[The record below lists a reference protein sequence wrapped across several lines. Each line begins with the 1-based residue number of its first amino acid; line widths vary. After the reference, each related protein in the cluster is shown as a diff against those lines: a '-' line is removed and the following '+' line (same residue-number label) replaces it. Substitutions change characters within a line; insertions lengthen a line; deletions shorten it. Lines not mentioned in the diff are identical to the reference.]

1 MIRREAMRV
10 LPLALCLWLAAPL
23 PRGGAQASSGPGE
36 TNDGRVAG
44 IMVIGL
50 TRTKARI
57 AEQPLQKYVGL
68 LASEVDLT
76 EAQGRIVALGILEP
90 ISLGFTEAA
99 EGGVYLRAEVKEK
112 WSLIPLPMVLYSSSG
127 ELSAGAMIMDAN
139 AFGINDKFVAGG
151 LYKTNGWLALLLYDH
166 RFREGSP
173 GWNGFGMYSRDIRR
187 DTDQREAVI
196 RECALDALTIRGGA
210 AYRFFERYSASLSLS
225 YHDAALGE
233 ADIYSPDAEA
243 RFISLGPAIAFRQT
257 HWDGYLLSE
266 QSASLRYAAQFDC
279 AGPVLHALSVA
290 ALYEKPLVPG
300 FRLTGKAGLRYAPQ
314 APFLFASAPPVEIL
328 PQTYRIWHYAAG
340 ALGLEKYLFKIP
352 WGTLSVLASYQFA
365 YSHSPDFASQ
375 IDHGVTGGIRFYLS
389 KLAVPALGV
398 AGAYNIAKN
407 HGLFSFSLGM
417 SF

>member
-1 MIRREAMRV
+1 MIRRDGIRV
-10 LPLALCLWLAAPL
+10 FPLALCFWLITPL
-23 PRGGAQASSGPGE
+23 PSSGAQTSASAGE
-36 TNDGRVAG
+36 PKDERVAG
-44 IMVIGL
+44 VMVIGL

-68 LASEVDLT
+68 LISEVDLT

-90 ISLGFTEAA
+90 VSLGFTEAA
-99 EGGVYLRAEVKEK
+99 EGGVYLRVEVKEK

-151 LYKTNGWLALLLYDH
+151 LYKTNGWLALLMYDH
-166 RFREGSP
+166 RFREGAP

-187 DTDQREAVI
+187 DTDQREAVV
-196 RECALDALTIRGGA
+196 RERALDALTIRGGA
-210 AYRFFERYSASLSLS
+210 ACRFFERYSAGLSLS

-233 ADIYSPDAEA
+233 ADPYSPEADA
-243 RFISLGPAIAFRQT
+243 RFISLGPMVSFRQT

-266 QSASLRYAAQFDC
+266 QSASLRYAAQIDF
-279 AGPVLHALSVA
+279 AGSVFHSLSFT

-300 FRLTGKAGLRYAPQ
+300 FRLTGKAGLRYYPQ

-328 PQTYRIWHYAAG
+328 PQTYRIGHYASG
-340 ALGLEKYLFKIP
+340 ALGLEKYLFKIS

-365 YSHSPDFASQ
+365 YSHSPAFANQ

-389 KLAVPALGV
+389 KLAIPALGL